1 MNLIKNG
8 AARIQNLIDNAKADG
23 TNCVTVTSNYEIE
36 KTVLIPSGF
45 CLVLENCY
53 LRMAEGTFCNMFT
66 NENCRKNNNITDK
79 NIIIEGRGRVVLD
92 GGEYNG
98 LSEKNSFKD
107 GNPHICVNNVILFTN
122 VDGFC
127 IKNIHIRNQRW
138 WAMNFIFCC
147 NGKIS
152 DIDFLADYTRI
163 DENGNRVE
171 GLTKDDYPGTH
182 IKNADGIDLRCGC
195 HDIIIENI
203 TGFCEDDSVA
213 LTGLDGDMENFFA
226 PQNAV
231 KDIYNVIIRNI
242 MTSSFCSNVRLLNQG
257 GIKLYNVLVDGVFD
271 TSKDSRYMDKG
282 WFGVRLGDTHLYG
295 ERHSTEDETFNIT
308 VKNVYS
314 RGVAAFYL
322 AGAMKNCHFEN
333 INIFEDGEQLVIN
346 RSTSDTEKFFK

>member
-1 MNLIKNG
+1 MDLIKNG
-8 AARIQNLIDNAKADG
+8 AAHIQNLIDSAKAEG
-23 TNCVTVTSNYEIE
+23 TNCVTVTGNYEME
-36 KTVLIPSGF
+36 KTVLIPSDF

-53 LRMAEGTFCNMFT
+53 LCMAEGTFCNMFT
-66 NENCRKNNNITDK
+66 NESCRKNNNITDK

-92 GGEYNG
+92 GGKYNG
-98 LSEKNSFKD
+98 LSEKNSLKD
-107 GNPHICVNNVILFTN
+107 DNPHICVNNVILFTN

-282 WFGVRLGDTHLYG
+282 WFGVRIGDTHLYG

-314 RGVAAFYL
+314 RGEAALYL